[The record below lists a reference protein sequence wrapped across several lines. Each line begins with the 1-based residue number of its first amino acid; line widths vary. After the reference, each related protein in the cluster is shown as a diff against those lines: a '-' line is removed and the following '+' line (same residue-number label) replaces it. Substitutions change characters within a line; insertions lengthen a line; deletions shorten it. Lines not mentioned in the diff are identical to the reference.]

1 MTLHKLHSLHT
12 LHALHT
18 CHKYHTYHAYHT
30 YHTLR
35 YHASTCQKIT
45 PQYKKIPAIY
55 KNCHRGT
62 SFCHVDGYIYVFL
75 ACRRAH
81 LPFYTLL
88 FSLSNLHVD
97 ASYPPY
103 ITIHYHTL
111 PYITIHYHTLHYI
124 HTHISQ
130 PYQAIWLNH
139 LCGRPSM
146 VYSNWIL
153 NNIKPAQSPK
163 WVCLTI
169 EYPKVPWFM
178 IILPIA
184 PISEVSK
191 NILVKPKHHIAG
203 YIDI

>member
-1 MTLHKLHSLHT
+1 M
-12 LHALHT
+12 
-18 CHKYHTYHAYHT
+18 
-30 YHTLR
+30 
-35 YHASTCQKIT
+35 STGT
-45 PQYKKIPAIY
+45 F
-55 KNCHRGT
+55 T
-62 SFCHVDGYIYVFL
+62 SFWHVDGHIYHFTL
-75 ACRRAH
+75 YYSPFPTCMLTRRI
-81 LPFYTLL
+81 P
-88 FSLSNLHVD
+88 
-97 ASYPPY
+97 
-103 ITIHYHTL
+103 HTL

-203 YIDI
+203 YIDIPFPILYPYLYDFPIL

>member
-55 KNCHRGT
+55 KNCHRET
-62 SFCHVDGYIYVFL
+62 SFCHV
-75 ACRRAH
+75 
-81 LPFYTLL
+81 
-88 FSLSNLHVD
+88 
-97 ASYPPY
+97 Y